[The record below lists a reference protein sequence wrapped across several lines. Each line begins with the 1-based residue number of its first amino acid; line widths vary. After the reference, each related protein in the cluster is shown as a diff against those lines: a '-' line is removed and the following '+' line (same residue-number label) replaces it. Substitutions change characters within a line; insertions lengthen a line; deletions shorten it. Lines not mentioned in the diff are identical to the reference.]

1 MRAKDRATRVLVVA
15 ATIGA
20 VALSAAAP
28 AGAGACPQSSGGGCE
43 GVGPRL
49 DQERTKAE
57 QQRLRPAPRIAFV
70 RNGQAV
76 WRAGNHLME

>member
-1 MRAKDRATRVLVVA
+1 MNSKNRATRVLVVA

-20 VALSAAAP
+20 AALSSAAP

-43 GVGPRL
+43 RVGPRL
-49 DQERTKAE
+49 DEVRTKVA
-57 QQRLRPAPRIAFV
+57 QQRLRPTPRIAYV

-76 WRAGNHLME
+76 WRAGNHHME